1 MGNDE
6 NNDTKYMIP
15 NVNHI
20 LYKSARDIRDI
31 ASPLEKHLN
40 IKEFTYERIYNN
52 NQKIKLTNQPEWIA
66 YFYQN
71 NFHLLGGDDTVDN
84 LQAGVNLTSNM
95 ISMNNDQT
103 IFESCRKFYDIG
115 DGIVLVDRFEEYR
128 ELYWFT
134 SDTSNKYLLDY
145 HRNIEL
151 LRIFTHSF
159 KEKAKKLI
167 KNSEYQK
174 IIRPPTLYDLSMSAY
189 ENHELNEIE
198 FLKSTSIKKYTFY
211 YKKREIVLTRKEL
224 QCALGLICGKSAKEI
239 SNDLYRSVR
248 TIEAH
253 IDNLRMKLNCSS
265 RSNLVNMLLG
275 MGISIYINR
284 VF

>member
-1 MGNDE
+1 MDSDE

-84 LQAGVNLTSNM
+84 LHAGVNLTSNM
-95 ISMNNDQT
+95 ISMNNDKT

-174 IIRPPTLYDLSMSAY
+174 IIRPPALYDLSMSAY

-211 YKKREIVLTRKEL
+211 YKKLEIVLTRKEL

-239 SNDLYRSVR
+239 SNRESLS
-248 TIEAH
+248 TE
-253 IDNLRMKLNCSS
+253 N
-265 RSNLVNMLLG
+265 
-275 MGISIYINR
+275 SIFLIAC
-284 VF
+284 VKT

>member
-1 MGNDE
+1 MNSRND
-6 NNDTKYMIP
+6 NTKYMVP
-15 NVNHI
+15 DANHM
-20 LYKSARDIRDI
+20 LYRSARDVRDI

-84 LQAGVNLTSNM
+84 LHSGVNLTANM
-95 ISMNNDQT
+95 VSMNNDQT

-128 ELYWFT
+128 ELFWFT

-151 LRIFTHSF
+151 LRIFTQSF

-174 IIRPPTLYDLSMSAY
+174 IIRPPTLLNLSMSAY
-189 ENHELNEIE
+189 HNHELSEIE
-198 FLKSTSIKKYTFY
+198 FLKSIGIKKYTFY
-211 YKKREIVLTRKEL
+211 YKKIEIVLTRKEL
-224 QCALGLICGKSAKEI
+224 QCALGLISGKSAKEI
-239 SNDLYRSVR
+239 SNDLCRSVR

-253 IDNLRMKLNCSS
+253 VDNLRMKLRCSS
-265 RSNLVNMLLG
+265 RSNLVNMLLS
-275 MGISIYINR
+275 MGVSIYLNR
-284 VF
+284 IF